1 MNVGKA
7 LKHLNSIDFWKKE
20 DIFKYYDVFFSYLL
34 VTLITGISSLA
45 YLLYTKS
52 SPEFISSGQFLILSA
67 ALTFAIR
74 FLFSSYNVLV
84 EMERVEE
91 AEKRHQERMEALR
104 ASQDAKFFAKTTG
117 LHIVKDNKK
126 CQNY

>member
-1 MNVGKA
+1 VNVRKA
-7 LKHLNSIDFWKKE
+7 LKYLNSIDFWKKE

-34 VTLITGISSLA
+34 VTLITGVSSLA
-45 YLLYTKS
+45 YLLYTKG
-52 SPEFISSGQFLILSA
+52 SPEFLSSGQFLVVSA
-67 ALTFAIR
+67 VLTFAIR

-84 EMERVEE
+84 EMDRVEE
-91 AEKRHQERMEALR
+91 AEKRHHERMEALR
-104 ASQDAKFFAKTTG
+104 ASQDAKFFAKNTG